1 MSSRSKSSGS
11 SSLKVSSNGKNHS
24 NMASSIIT
32 IIYNL
37 LIVSYIMQ
45 LEDAKC
51 GCITDWRH
59 DFIKYYSIALV
70 IWAIITIGFDLGT
83 NKNQFVNL
91 LKNILMFAALI
102 NIWCLYTYVG
112 DLDKTKCMCA
122 IDKQKK
128 MHSFLYL
135 WRYVLVGV
143 IILSLVG
150 IIFVN
155 LGFTTSS
162 KVLV

>member
-59 DFIKYYSIALV
+59 DFIK
-70 IWAIITIGFDLGT
+70 
-83 NKNQFVNL
+83 
-91 LKNILMFAALI
+91 
-102 NIWCLYTYVG
+102 
-112 DLDKTKCMCA
+112 
-122 IDKQKK
+122 
-128 MHSFLYL
+128 
-135 WRYVLVGV
+135 
-143 IILSLVG
+143 
-150 IIFVN
+150 
-155 LGFTTSS
+155 
-162 KVLV
+162 